1 MKPLSRPIVCTAM
14 CLALSLVA
22 CGDDN
27 PANTGNEVVE
37 ACSEIECP
45 PGTTRYQDSSAE
57 AECSASGSLDILTE
71 SGSVSG
77 KCLGSGECLLICQP
91 PEPCC
96 GGEEWTETS
105 YTCETPCAAT
115 CSCDGKCGVVT
126 GADCE
131 ADCGSCGGG
140 QVCSDNVCMDECP
153 EGSEP
158 CGDACALIG
167 EVYEVDDLT
176 LEALKGGFGF
186 KDAPRLLRRAL
197 HEFLLSKVII
207 TNWLECLFQK
217 YILIQFSFFN
227 FNC

>member
-1 MKPLSRPIVCTAM
+1 MNSNLLRA
-14 CLALSLVA
+14 LALGASFSFVLVG

-96 GGEEWTETS
+96 GGEEWTDTS

-131 ADCGSCGGG
+131 ADCGLRFVWRRPGLLG
-140 QVCSDNVCMDECP
+140 Q
-153 EGSEP
+153 
-158 CGDACALIG
+158 
-167 EVYEVDDLT
+167 
-176 LEALKGGFGF
+176 
-186 KDAPRLLRRAL
+186 RL
-197 HEFLLSKVII
+197 HG
-207 TNWLECLFQK
+207 
-217 YILIQFSFFN
+217 
-227 FNC
+227 